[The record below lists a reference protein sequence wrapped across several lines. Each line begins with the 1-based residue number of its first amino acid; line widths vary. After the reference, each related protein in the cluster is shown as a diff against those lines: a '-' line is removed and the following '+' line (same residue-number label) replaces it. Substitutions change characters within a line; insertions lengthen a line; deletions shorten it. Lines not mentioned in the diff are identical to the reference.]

1 MKKVMKKRVKRFGG
15 EDGSFVEDE
24 FGPTLNRSSNNNKLS
39 EPISEAVKTSLVDG
53 DDLEAI
59 RPKSRMADAE
69 QRDLRVYKP
78 RLDIQSASYQGDDYP
93 NIRAGDAENEPAAPA
108 KAPKAAS
115 VKADPEKAKAIAKA
129 KFLKDQLPAASTS
142 SAKKSDNLAVQ
153 ARADAALKRRI
164 AQTKAQEAGGM
175 EYHPELYLNPGRIGT
190 KAVMEAAQALARG
203 KGAAKAAFERVEPYM
218 ESTAPYLKEIG
229 NSALK
234 LGREFPKLGM
244 KRGGTV
250 KKMSS
255 GGSTSKSSASS
266 RGDGIASKG
275 KTRGRIC

>member
-1 MKKVMKKRVKRFGG
+1 MKKIMKKRVKRFAG

-24 FGPTLNRSSNNNKLS
+24 FGPTLTRSSNADPTS
-39 EPISEAVKTSLVDG
+39 ETETS
-53 DDLEAI
+53 ARI
-59 RPKSRMADAE
+59 NSMADRVVKGLAAKQESDTQQDSGTE
-69 QRDLRVYKP
+69 QGMSPNFKRPEFVEGKDYTVAPSPVKP
-78 RLDIQSASYQGDDYP
+78 
-93 NIRAGDAENEPAAPA
+93 
-108 KAPKAAS
+108 APKK
-115 VKADPEKAKAIAKA
+115 VDPEKSKAIAKA

-142 SAKKSDNLAVQ
+142 SAKQSDNLAVQ

-203 KGAAKAAFERVEPYM
+203 KGAAKFAERVEPYM
-218 ESTAPYLKEIG
+218 ESVAPYLKEIG
-229 NSALK
+229 HSALK
-234 LGREFPKLGM
+234 VGRELPKLGM

>member
-1 MKKVMKKRVKRFGG
+1 MKKIMKKRVKRFAG

-24 FGPTLNRSSNNNKLS
+24 FGPTLTRSSNADPTS
-39 EPISEAVKTSLVDG
+39 ETETSARINLLVDRLAKG
-53 DDLEAI
+53 LAAKQESDTQQDSATEQGMNPDFK
-59 RPKSRMADAE
+59 RPKFVEGKDYTIAPSP
-69 QRDLRVYKP
+69 VKP
-78 RLDIQSASYQGDDYP
+78 TP
-93 NIRAGDAENEPAAPA
+93 KKAA
-108 KAPKAAS
+108 APKAR
-115 VKADPEKAKAIAKA
+115 D
-129 KFLKDQLPAASTS
+129 TS
-142 SAKKSDNLAVQ
+142 ADNLAVKS
-153 ARADAALKRRI
+153 RADAALKRRI

-203 KGAAKAAFERVEPYM
+203 KGAKAAFERVEPYM
-218 ESTAPYLKEIG
+218 ESVAPYLKEIG

-244 KRGGTV
+244 KRGGAV

>member
-108 KAPKAAS
+108 KAAPKKVAAS
-115 VKADPEKAKAIAKA
+115 KAKSMGGGRGSYAGYDKS
-129 KFLKDQLPAASTS
+129 QEVASNARREFAQNT
-142 SAKKSDNLAVQ
+142 KNQ
-153 ARADAALKRRI
+153 AL
-164 AQTKAQEAGGM
+164 E
-175 EYHPELYLNPGRIGT
+175 EVHPELYLNPGRIGT
-190 KAVMEAAQALARG
+190 KAIMEAAQTLARG
-203 KGAAKAAFERVEPYM
+203 KGAAKAAAERIEPYM
-218 ESTAPYLKEIG
+218 EKAAPYLKELPG
-229 NSALK
+229 RAKQLL
-234 LGREFPKLGM
+234 LGEKPNFIMM
-244 KRGGTV
+244 KKGGAV

-275 KTRGRIC
+275 KTRGKIC

>member
-1 MKKVMKKRVKRFGG
+1 MKKIMKKRVKRFGG

-24 FGPTLNRSSNNNKLS
+24 FGPTLTRSSNADPTS
-39 EPISEAVKTSLVDG
+39 ETETS
-53 DDLEAI
+53 ARI
-59 RPKSRMADAE
+59 NSMADRVVKGLAAKQESDTQQDSGTE
-69 QRDLRVYKP
+69 QGMSPNFKRPEFVEGKNYTIAPSPVKP
-78 RLDIQSASYQGDDYP
+78 TP
-93 NIRAGDAENEPAAPA
+93 KKAA
-108 KAPKAAS
+108 APKA
-115 VKADPEKAKAIAKA
+115 
-129 KFLKDQLPAASTS
+129 KDTS
-142 SAKKSDNLAVQ
+142 ADNLAVKS
-153 ARADAALKRRI
+153 RADAALKRRI

-244 KRGGTV
+244 KRGGAV